1 MPVRRSPVKEPVR
14 VTCFGRLAIASTAA
28 AEARKES
35 ASSVKA
41 TPVPATAMST
51 PPTAGPTRRS
61 AIGRTRWSS
70 ALACASSSAGRTSGV
85 IASNAGPKNAPP
97 AP

>member
-1 MPVRRSPVKEPVR
+1 MPLRRSPVKEPVF
-14 VTCFGRLAIASTAA
+14 VTCLGRLAIASTAP
-28 AEARKES
+28 AEARNDS
-35 ASSVKA
+35 ASSVNA
-41 TPVPATAMST
+41 TPVPATAIR
-51 PPTAGPTRRS
+51 PPPSAGPTRRS

-70 ALACASSSAGRTSGV
+70 ALAWASSSAGRTSGV